1 MNIANGF
8 WLIVLLIVITLMILF
23 NMQKIGE
30 KKKKTTFIKRR
41 IPAIKELE
49 KQQGRAIESG
59 QRIHVAV
66 GNSDLLDENNAASLL
81 AVEVME
87 NLARNSA
94 ASDRPLITT
103 TSDGAV
109 SLLLQSRLHHQ
120 YCDLNLKDLYRP
132 QLAQMSGS
140 TPFAYTAG
148 ILPIIH
154 DEHISINIAAGKL
167 GSEVGLIAEAG
178 NRQKAVL
185 IGGSTEPEGQAV
197 LYGMA
202 QEPLIGEE
210 IFAIPAYLKEDQ
222 KNNASLKVQD
232 ILRFSLIGFLLAGS
246 LLKLLGVL

>member
-1 MNIANGF
+1 MVNGF
-8 WLIVLLIVITLMILF
+8 WLIVLLIVITLMVLF
-23 NMQKIGE
+23 NMQKIEG

-41 IPAIKELE
+41 IPAIQELE

-81 AVEVME
+81 AVDVME

-140 TPFAYTAG
+140 TPFAYIAG

-154 DEHISINIAAGKL
+154 DEHISVNVAAGKL

-232 ILRFSLIGFLLAGS
+232 ILRFSLVGFLLAGS

>member
-1 MNIANGF
+1 LNIANGF

>member
-1 MNIANGF
+1 
-8 WLIVLLIVITLMILF
+8 
-23 NMQKIGE
+23 MQKIGE